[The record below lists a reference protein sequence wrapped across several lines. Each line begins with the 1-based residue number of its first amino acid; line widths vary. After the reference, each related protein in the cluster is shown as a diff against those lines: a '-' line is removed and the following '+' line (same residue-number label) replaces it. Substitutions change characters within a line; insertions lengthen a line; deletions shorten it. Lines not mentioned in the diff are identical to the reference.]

1 VTALESSEPS
11 EQRRTNC
18 IFVSDWTCHVQ
29 VDEIPLEVCRL
40 CVEARRVHATEY
52 AKTVTRPIN
61 EGAESKI
68 KVEALPQALIANPN
82 TTQ

>member
-1 VTALESSEPS
+1 MTVLEAS
-11 EQRRTNC
+11 EQRRMNC
-18 IFVSDWTCHVQ
+18 IFVSDWTCHVE

-40 CVEARRVHATEY
+40 CVEARRIHATEH

-61 EGAESKI
+61 EGAEREI
-68 KVEALPQALIANPN
+68 KLEPLPEALTANPS